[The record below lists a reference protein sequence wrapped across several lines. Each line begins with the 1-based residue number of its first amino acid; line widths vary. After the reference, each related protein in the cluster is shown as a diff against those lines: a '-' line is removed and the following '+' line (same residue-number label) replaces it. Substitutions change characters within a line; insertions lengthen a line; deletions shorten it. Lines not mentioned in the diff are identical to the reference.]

1 MPARSAVDT
10 ILLLHFAFIA
20 FVMLGALLVIRW
32 RWIIVAHVPA
42 VIWGA
47 FIEATGGIC
56 PLTPIE
62 NRLRSDAGLP
72 SYGGGFVEHYLM
84 QIIYPDGLTRATQY
98 VLAGAVIVVNG
109 AIYGWLLHRR
119 CRHAADNRAA

>member
-1 MPARSAVDT
+1 MPVRSAVDT
-10 ILLLHFAFIA
+10 VLLLHFAFIA

-62 NRLRSDAGLP
+62 NRLRSDAICSCRCG
-72 SYGGGFVEHYLM
+72 
-84 QIIYPDGLTRATQY
+84 
-98 VLAGAVIVVNG
+98 
-109 AIYGWLLHRR
+109 HRR
-119 CRHAADNRAA
+119 QRRDLRLAAPPPPTPGRRGQSRGVNRFFNPIRRHRHH